1 MSAHRSFFV
10 AGIVL
15 LAALVAFLPDT
26 SAAQDSD
33 DDAAEPKWIQLYWD
47 ADNRDPGEFVEYTL
61 DDSDLQIDT
70 IAQWDNGDQR
80 WLLWRPGVPAFVN
93 GFTELERGAIYWF
106 RATYAGSGPAAYD
119 LSPAGVPSGSSSSS
133 AATASFDDG
142 THQVGVDI
150 AAGTYRAPGG
160 SFCSWQRL
168 SGFSGEFDEIIAI
181 EVLEIRPI
189 VTILSSDAGFTS
201 SGCGQWMSLEGVG
214 GDRVTSFGDG
224 TYRVGV
230 DIAVGT
236 YRAPGGDS
244 CSWQRLSGFTGD
256 FEEIIAIEVLETRPI
271 VTIVSSDV
279 GFKSNRCGEWT
290 RS

>member
-1 MSAHRSFFV
+1 
-10 AGIVL
+10 
-15 LAALVAFLPDT
+15 
-26 SAAQDSD
+26 
-33 DDAAEPKWIQLYWD
+33 
-47 ADNRDPGEFVEYTL
+47 
-61 DDSDLQIDT
+61 
-70 IAQWDNGDQR
+70 
-80 WLLWRPGVPAFVN
+80 
-93 GFTELERGAIYWF
+93 
-106 RATYAGSGPAAYD
+106 
-119 LSPAGVPSGSSSSS
+119 
-133 AATASFDDG
+133 
-142 THQVGVDI
+142 
-150 AAGTYRAPGG
+150 
-160 SFCSWQRL
+160 
-168 SGFSGEFDEIIAI
+168 
-181 EVLEIRPI
+181 
-189 VTILSSDAGFTS
+189 
-201 SGCGQWMSLEGVG
+201 MSLEGVG